1 MKMLWKRVPSVIA
14 VVAAMAMVAVAC
26 GGTETVTVTEEV
38 VVTSIVTEVVTEEVV
53 VTETETVTEE
63 VVVTSIVT
71 ETVTEEVVVTE
82 REVVTETVE
91 VMVDDAGMSRTLRIA
106 IPHDVEFL
114 DPARGSAQLTN
125 LVLKNVYMQPVQ
137 YRPGP
142 DVGGFSYA
150 DTTSFEGQW
159 IESWDFSDDFQT
171 ITLRLRQ
178 GLTFPTSGNP
188 VTADDAIYTINRALA
203 TGPSGPA
210 WVWGNIGVTSIDQI
224 ERVDDR
230 TLVVHDARP
239 STIVLP
245 LMRDQTMGIMDSV
258 TIQANSTEDDEWG
271 QEWLNQNYA
280 GNGRYVVDSWDRGS
294 RMVLTRNP
302 TWTGFQPFFQ
312 TVVLLTVPEPAN
324 RLALLQSGDVDIALD
339 LSVQQLQS
347 AAASDG
353 VKVLSV
359 PDRNGINV
367 LMNNQA
373 PPFDNVTLRKA
384 MAYAVDYNAIVN
396 GVLNGQAVPSQG
408 PISVNSRFFD
418 LYNLEDAWLYEHDPD
433 RARELM
439 AEAGFPD
446 GFSFEMIIRP
456 NIPLDEAIAT
466 NLKAQFSDYGID
478 MSIRPVTDMNP
489 RLFALDYQMA
499 FRGGLLD
506 YVDDPYYQFFL
517 WWDSQDAAIN
527 WTGFVDPRVDEILD
541 ETAAVVSD
549 PGRREPY
556 REAVT
561 RLVEAAPMLW
571 LANANYTLAMREDI
585 GGFTLHP
592 DGLLWFATL
601 NRSG

>member
-71 ETVTEEVVVTE
+71 EVVTEEVVVTE
-82 REVVTETVE
+82 TETVEVE
-91 VMVDDAGMSRTLRIA
+91 VMVDDSEARTLRIA
-106 IPHDVEFL
+106 IADDVEQL
-114 DPARGSAQLTN
+114 DPALGSAQLTN

-159 IESWDFSDDFQT
+159 IESWDFSDDFRT

-178 GLTFPTSGNP
+178 NLTFPTSGNP
-188 VTADDAIYTINRALA
+188 VTVDDAIYTINRALA
-203 TGPSGPA
+203 TGPAGPA

-230 TLVVHDARP
+230 TLIVHNARP

-258 TIQANSTEDDEWG
+258 TIQANSTEDDPWG
-271 QEWLNQNYA
+271 RDWLKQNYA
-280 GNGRYVVDSWDRGS
+280 GNGRYVVDSWERGS
-294 RMVLTRNP
+294 RMVLKRNP
-302 TWTGFQPFFQ
+302 TWTGFQPYFE
-312 TVVLLTVPEPAN
+312 TVELLTVPEAAN

-339 LSVQQLQS
+339 LSVQQLAT
-347 AAASDG
+347 AAGSDG

-367 LMNNQA
+367 LLNNQA

-384 MAYAVDYNAIVN
+384 MSYAVDYNAIVN

-418 LYNLEDAWLYEHDPD
+418 LYNLEDAWIYEHDPD
-433 RARELM
+433 RARQLM
-439 AEAGFPD
+439 AEAGYPD
-446 GFSFEMIIRP
+446 GFEFEMVIRQ
-456 NIPLDEAIAT
+456 NVPLDEAVAT
-466 NLKAQFSDYGID
+466 NLKAQFSDLGID
-478 MSIRPVTDMNP
+478 MSIRPVTGAEMFDH
-489 RLFALDYQMA
+489 LFGLTYGGMA

-527 WTGFVDPRVDEILD
+527 WTGFVDPRIDEILD
-541 ETAAVVSD
+541 ETASVVSD

-561 RLVEAAPMLW
+561 RLVDAAPMLW

>member
-1 MKMLWKRVPSVIA
+1 MKMRFGRLTPILATVLGL
-14 VVAAMAMVAVAC
+14 AMVAGAC
-26 GGTETVTVTEEV
+26 GSDEPTPETV
-38 VVTSIVTEVVTEEVV
+38 VVTSIVTEV

-82 REVVTETVE
+82 TEVVTETVE
-91 VMVDDAGMSRTLRIA
+91 VMVDDAGSVRTLRIA
-106 IPHDVEFL
+106 IPDDVEQL
-114 DPARGSAQLTN
+114 DPALGSAQLTN

-142 DVGGFSYA
+142 DAGGFAYA

-159 IESWDFSDDFQT
+159 VESWDFSDDFET

-188 VTADDAIYTINRALA
+188 VTADDAVYTIERALA
-203 TGPSGPA
+203 TGPAGPA
-210 WVWGNIGVTSIDQI
+210 WVWGNIGVTSLEQI

-230 TLVVHDARP
+230 TLVVHGARP

-245 LMRDQTMGIMDSV
+245 LMRDQTMGILDSE
-258 TIQANSTEDDEWG
+258 TIKANSTDDDPWG
-271 QEWLNQNYA
+271 RDWLKQNYA

-294 RMVLTRNP
+294 RMVLRANP
-302 TWTGFQPFFQ
+302 TWTGFQPYFH
-312 TVVLLTVPEPAN
+312 TVVLLVVPEAAN
-324 RLALLQSGDVDIALD
+324 RLALLQNGDVDIALD

-347 AAASDG
+347 ASGSDG

-367 LMNNQA
+367 LMNNQRT
-373 PPFDNVTLRKA
+373 PFDNLDVRKA
-384 MAYAVDYNAIVN
+384 MSYAADYNAIVN

-408 PISVNSRFFD
+408 PISVHSRFFD
-418 LYNLEDAWLYEHDPD
+418 LYGLGDAWQYEYDPD
-433 RARELM
+433 KAREHL
-439 AEAGFPD
+439 AAAGHAD
-446 GFSFEMIIRP
+446 GFEFEMIIRQD
-456 NIPLDEAIAT
+456 IPLDEAVAT
-466 NLKAQFSDYGID
+466 NLKAQFADLGID
-478 MSIRPVTDMNP
+478 MSIRPVTGSEMFTA
-489 RLFALDYQMA
+489 LSTLDYDMA

-527 WTGFVDPRVDEILD
+527 WTGFADSRIDEILD
-541 ETAAVVSD
+541 ETASVVSD
-549 PGRREPY
+549 PARREPY

-561 RLVEAAPMLW
+561 RLVDAAPMLW
-571 LANANYTLAMREDI
+571 LANANFTLAMREDI

-592 DGLLWFATL
+592 DGLLWMATL

>member
-1 MKMLWKRVPSVIA
+1 MKMLWKRTPSVIA
-14 VVAAMAMVAVAC
+14 VVAALAMIAVAC

-71 ETVTEEVVVTE
+71 EVVTEEVVVTE
-82 REVVTETVE
+82 TETVE
-91 VMVDDAGMSRTLRIA
+91 VMVDDAEARTLRIA
-106 IPHDVEFL
+106 IADDVEQL
-114 DPARGSAQLTN
+114 DPALGSAQLTN

-137 YRPGP
+137 YRAGP
-142 DVGGFSYA
+142 DAGGFSYA

-159 IESWDFSDDFQT
+159 IEAWDFSDDFQT

-178 GLTFPTSGNP
+178 GLTFPTSGNA
-188 VTADDAIYTINRALA
+188 VTSDDAIYTIERALA
-203 TGPSGPA
+203 TGPAGPA
-210 WVWGNIGVTSIDQI
+210 WVWGNIGVTSLDQI
-224 ERVDDR
+224 ERVDER
-230 TLVVHDARP
+230 TLIVHGARP

-245 LMRDQTMGIMDSV
+245 LMRDQTMGILDSE
-258 TIQANSTEDDEWG
+258 TIKANSTEDDPWG
-271 QEWLNQNYA
+271 RDWLKQNYA
-280 GNGRYVVDSWDRGS
+280 GNGRYVVDSWERGS
-294 RMVLTRNP
+294 RMVLKSNP
-302 TWTGFQPFFQ
+302 TWPGFQPYFE
-312 TVVLLTVPEPAN
+312 TVELLTVPEAAN

-339 LSVQQLQS
+339 LSVQQLAS
-347 AAASDG
+347 AATSDG

-373 PPFDNVTLRKA
+373 APFDNVDVRKA
-384 MAYAVDYNAIVN
+384 MSYAADYNAIVN

-418 LYNLEDAWLYEHDPD
+418 LYDLGDAWLYEYDPD

-439 AEAGFPD
+439 AAAGHPD
-446 GFSFEMIIRP
+446 GFEFEMIIRQD
-456 NIPLDEAIAT
+456 IPLDEAVAT
-466 NLKAQFSDYGID
+466 NLKAQFADLGID
-478 MSIRPVTDMNP
+478 MSIRPVTGSDM
-489 RLFALDYQMA
+489 FAALSTLDYEMA

-506 YVDDPYYQFFL
+506 YIDDPYYQFFL

-527 WTGFVDPRVDEILD
+527 WTGFVDPRIDEILD
-541 ETAAVVSD
+541 ETASVVSD

-561 RLVEAAPMLW
+561 RLVDAAPMLW
-571 LANANYTLAMREDI
+571 LANANFTLAMSEDI

-592 DGLLWFATL
+592 DGLLWMATL